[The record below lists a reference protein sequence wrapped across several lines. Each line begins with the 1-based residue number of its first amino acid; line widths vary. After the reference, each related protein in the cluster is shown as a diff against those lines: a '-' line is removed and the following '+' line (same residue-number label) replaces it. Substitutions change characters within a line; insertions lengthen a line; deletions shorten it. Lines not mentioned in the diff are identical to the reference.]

1 MGAIQ
6 PTKNHKLIIDEFISY
21 AQQHLSTVSGIVNT
35 VSTYPPLNTPGPGI
49 VNWSGYSVQK
59 GLDDLNEDER
69 EADAIRQDIEEEYPA
84 NQAIYEAEFATEE
97 EAMENNSNI
106 TEEEAFFSV
115 KKYNVAVGKV
125 DEVTDAQVI
134 TDTAPPVAFTGS
146 FNPPELDSPQGNQ
159 GGSSQVTRGPV
170 ARGDL
175 ALFKLCGNGI
185 WPALGSAPNF
195 EVRTVEPGKCDRY
208 WYKVNKEYMIKNCTE
223 IMFPTATGDKKILVH
238 KNLAAIVK
246 PAIAQIK
253 AAGLQKYIE
262 NCGGGLAVRNVTCGA
277 RLSNHS
283 WGTAIDMNTIK
294 YGYGTSFKSDGIYK
308 GKTKVRD
315 LDEFDRGFLRVASIF
330 RAQGMTWLSTNDP
343 MHVSIYE

>member
-1 MGAIQ
+1 MAAIQ

-69 EADAIRQDIEEEYPA
+69 EADMVQQDIEEEYPA

-97 EAMENNSNI
+97 EAMENNSNVSK
-106 TEEEAFFSV
+106 EEAFFNV
-115 KKYNVAVGKV
+115 NQYNTEVGKV
-125 DEVTDAQVI
+125 DEVTDAQII
-134 TDTAPPVAFTGS
+134 TDTAPPVPFTGS
-146 FNPPELDSPQGNQ
+146 FNPPESDSPQRNA
-159 GGSSQVTRGPV
+159 GGSTSVP
-170 ARGDL
+170 RGDA
-175 ALFKLCGNGI
+175 ALFKLCGNGV
-185 WPALGSAPNF
+185 WPALGTAPNF
-195 EVRTVEPGKCDRY
+195 EIRTTENATGKCPRN
-208 WYKVNKEYMIKNCTE
+208 WYKVNKEYMVKNCTE
-223 IMFPTATGDKKILVH
+223 IMFPTATGDVKILVH
-238 KNLAAIVK
+238 KDLAAIVK
-246 PAIAQIK
+246 PAIAAIK

-262 NCGGGLAVRNVTCGA
+262 NCGGGLAVRNVTCGQ

-283 WGTAIDMNTIK
+283 WGTAIDMNTKK